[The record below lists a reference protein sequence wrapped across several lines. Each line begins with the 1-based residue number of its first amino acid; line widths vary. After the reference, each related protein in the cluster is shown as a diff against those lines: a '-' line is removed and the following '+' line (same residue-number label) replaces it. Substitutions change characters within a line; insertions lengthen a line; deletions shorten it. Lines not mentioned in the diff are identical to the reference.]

1 MGRWVQAGL
10 VNLNLEGFLRS
21 PPIAGLPTAR
31 LAFSVRIIRMFP
43 SWRGV
48 AQDGCQRFSG
58 SWGVHRRKLFTS
70 IGQKPF
76 SRSRSQEAFD
86 LISLHVV
93 LQVIRHQDSLCQGE
107 LPGNR
112 EKQKLRRQLKT
123 FVMGDSLSSQIPSL
137 KTVRMTLWNICSCVM
152 LRQVWTRLTLDGQPF
167 LKGTS
172 VQ

>member
-112 EKQKLRRQLKT
+112 EKQNYAVNWKHLSWVTHCQAKFHHSKLSGWHCGIFAAAWCWGRC
-123 FVMGDSLSSQIPSL
+123 GPG
-137 KTVRMTLWNICSCVM
+137 WH
-152 LRQVWTRLTLDGQPF
+152 
-167 LKGTS
+167 
-172 VQ
+172 